1 MNDAPGAPA
10 PPNPAPPNP
19 APPNPAPPAA
29 PPAQVP
35 FLETLEHGLSG
46 HSALQKFQDAN
57 QLAQGYIEL
66 SQKLGQ
72 QGALRQEVPAQF
84 TPEAY
89 YVAGEKIPAFYRE
102 IAEYAHG
109 AGVPPERFRQFAE
122 KVWETQAKQRQSRQ
136 RQNAMQRDVRSQE
149 AKAQLQKH
157 WGRNYNANMKAAEWA
172 AHRMGLAEPLQ
183 KAGLN
188 RDPRVMV
195 ALARMGHHLAED
207 RTLGVRGG
215 RRAFGG
221 GPTRQD
227 LGRQADK
234 LTADA
239 YQPGVSAPKRQEM
252 LDQAMRLRQQAYG

>member
-10 PPNPAPPNP
+10 APPD
-19 APPNPAPPAA
+19 PAPPAA
-29 PPAQVP
+29 PPAQAP
-35 FLETLEHGLSG
+35 FLETLEHGLAG
-46 HSALQKFQDAN
+46 HTTLQKFKDAN
-57 QLAQGYIEL
+57 QLARSYIEL
-66 SQKLGQ
+66 EQKLGAQSQ
-72 QGALRQEVPAQF
+72 QQQQHQVPEKF

-89 YVAGEKIPAFYRE
+89 HVAGENIPPLFRMM
-102 IAEYAHG
+102 AEEAHKVG
-109 AGVPPERFRQFAE
+109 ASPEQFRQVAE
-122 KVWETQAKQRQSRQ
+122 KIWDAQARQRQSRQ
-136 RQNAMQRDVRSQE
+136 RQNAMQRDVRAQE
-149 AKAQLQKH
+149 AKAQLQKA
-157 WGRNYNANMKAAEWA
+157 WGRDFNANMKAAEWA

-188 RDPRVMV
+188 LDPSVMT

-227 LGRQADK
+227 LRRQADK

-239 YQPGVSAPKRQEM
+239 YQSGVSAPKRQEM
-252 LDQAMRLRQQAYG
+252 LDEAMRLRQQAHG